1 MDLPRALRF
10 PVHFHSVFAGPKLSE
25 SVGTIVNL
33 SEGGCCV
40 HTDSQVYAGIQL
52 TLHLHL
58 PDEVSPICIEEAEVR
73 WNRGREIGVGFITVS
88 PPHQDRLGKLLAQL
102 KRVQELERKGSE

>member
-1 MDLPRALRF
+1 MDLPRAQRF
-10 PVHFHSVFAGPKLSE
+10 PVQFHSVFAGPTLSE

-52 TLHLHL
+52 TLHLHV
-58 PDEVSPICIEEAEVR
+58 PDEASPIRIEKAAVR
-73 WNRGREIGVGFITVS
+73 WNRGRELGVGFITVAH
-88 PPHQDRLGKLLAQL
+88 PHQDRLDRLLARL
-102 KRVQELERKGSE
+102 KREQQA